1 MGRAIYGGATY
12 NSVPYRME
20 IPKGGCLRPA
30 ADPAQRPAPNL
41 QMGAAFSGGELPRN
55 LEYVSKLGAV
65 AHEHWGILL
74 PR

>member
-30 ADPAQRPAPNL
+30 TPNL